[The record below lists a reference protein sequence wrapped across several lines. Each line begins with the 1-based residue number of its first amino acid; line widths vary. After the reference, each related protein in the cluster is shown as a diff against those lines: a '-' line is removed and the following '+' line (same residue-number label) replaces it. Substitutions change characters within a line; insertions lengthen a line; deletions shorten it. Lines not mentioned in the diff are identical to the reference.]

1 MQIQVSAEPYN
12 DESGRPRPVFRT
24 TPYPSPRD
32 QESSPTRSREAPD
45 VQIQVFAEY
54 TEPCIDEYGFP
65 RPVFRT
71 TPLPS
76 PRDRDQVSAEYT
88 VLCADEGGCPRLV
101 FRTTQFP
108 SPREH
113 EHDALPRPNRVEPNF
128 VRKMVSCYFYYRAAL
143 QWVAPTLGGRAKR
156 MKIGSRRSVAR
167 HHLHDALPRPNRV
180 ELRKQDGVVLLFTHP
195 RRHATN
201 LSPPLSLP
209 FPPSLSVAVAATK
222 KTISAERLGSLLK

>member
-1 MQIQVSAEPYN
+1 MNPTYNPSFGTDMQIQVSAEPYN

-156 MKIGSRRSVAR
+156 MKIRSRRSR
-167 HHLHDALPRPNRV
+167 
-180 ELRKQDGVVLLFTHP
+180 
-195 RRHATN
+195 
-201 LSPPLSLP
+201 
-209 FPPSLSVAVAATK
+209 
-222 KTISAERLGSLLK
+222 ILGGMQ